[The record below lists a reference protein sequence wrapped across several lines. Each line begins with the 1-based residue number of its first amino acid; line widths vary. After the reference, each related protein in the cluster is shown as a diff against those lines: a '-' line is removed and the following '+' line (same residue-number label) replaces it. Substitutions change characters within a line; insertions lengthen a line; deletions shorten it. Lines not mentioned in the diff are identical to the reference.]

1 MFQQKSRILALDLL
15 RGLASLGI
23 VIFHVLG
30 PYFYQLRS
38 LYFLVDFFF
47 VLSGF
52 VLARAISIHS
62 WEQMNHFIR
71 QRAKR
76 IFPMAIC
83 ALVFAE
89 SLRLAPLLLQ
99 RSGSSN
105 DFSSPSREF
114 INFAIALLLLQ
125 VFSHSAQLLLFP
137 LWSLSAEWIT
147 NIVGVF
153 FGKIIGKW
161 QMATCIL
168 IGITLLG
175 SGLFTEWAVDP
186 SGWVVNLGRCF
197 LCFGTGQLIHKITR
211 FNFRRNDSSIQPIV
225 ALLGVIAYY
234 MVLNK
239 YGTSALILAP
249 LPFGYLVWVYGKGE
263 SRFGTGGMKNL
274 SILSGQYSYGV
285 YVWHIPALGVCDIL
299 LSKSGL
305 EINYQFLVNIL
316 QLAGTLSLSIFFT
329 YIVLRYVEK
338 APFAPNGLNSSRQE
352 RK

>member
-1 MFQQKSRILALDLL
+1 MFQHKSRILALDLL

-30 PYFYQLRS
+30 PYFNQLRS

-62 WEQMNHFIR
+62 WEEMNHFIR

-76 IFPMAIC
+76 IFPMALC

-89 SLRLAPLLLQ
+89 SLRLTPLLLQ
-99 RSGSSN
+99 RSGSGE
-105 DFSSPSREF
+105 DFSNLSREF
-114 INFAIALLLLQ
+114 LNFAIALLLLQ

-147 NIVGVF
+147 NIVAVF
-153 FGKIIGKW
+153 CEKMIGQWQII
-161 QMATCIL
+161 ACIL

-175 SGLFTEWAVDP
+175 LGLFAEWTVDP

-211 FNFRRNDSSIQPIV
+211 FNFRRSDSGIQPIV

-249 LPFGYLVWVYGKGE
+249 LPFGCLIWVYGKGE
-263 SRFGTGGMKNL
+263 SRFGAGGMKNL

-285 YVWHIPALGVCDIL
+285 YVWHIPALGLCDIL
-299 LSKSGL
+299 LSKSGI
-305 EINYQFLVNIL
+305 EVNYPFLVNIL
-316 QLAGTLSLSIFFT
+316 QLVGTLSLSIFFT
-329 YIVLRYVEK
+329 YIVLKYVEK